1 MILYFDTSSLVKLFN
16 REHGSLKVSRLV
28 LDPDNQI
35 WVLEL
40 ALIELLSA
48 LFRKHR
54 NNEISQNNL
63 ELIQKA
69 IEDQFHLFNVIPFG
83 SDIIKESR
91 SLIMRFG
98 KLNGLRTLDALHIA
112 GFTRLYKPEW
122 YFVSSDKTQ
131 LSVIHLLK
139 MQTIEV

>member
-1 MILYFDTSSLVKLFN
+1 MILYFDTSALVKLFS
-16 REHGSLKVSRLV
+16 REHGSIKVRRLV
-28 LDPDNQI
+28 LNPDNQI

-40 ALIELLSA
+40 ALIELLCA
-48 LFRKHR
+48 LFRKYR
-54 NNEISQNNL
+54 NNEIPQKDL

-69 IEDQFHLFNVIPFG
+69 IQDQFSLFNVIPFG
-83 SDIIKESR
+83 SDIVKESK

-98 KLNGLRTLDALHIA
+98 KENGLRTLDALHIA

-131 LSVIHLLK
+131 LSIINLLK
-139 MQTIEV
+139 MQTIEI